1 MRSPSLKHI
10 AEECGVSTMTV
21 SMALRNSS
29 SISKQRRT
37 EIKAIANRIGYRPN
51 VMARSLRGGRT
62 NNIGLLWSLG
72 GTHDSLG
79 VIRDISIRLMH
90 KGYACNM
97 ADSLSDSKIIRQC
110 LADFCSRNID
120 GVIVRLNKV
129 LAGNKE
135 ICDLLHKMPN
145 VVIVVPDPEGREF
158 EALASQFD
166 VLIHATTYAIRE
178 TVDYFAKS
186 GRKKIA
192 LLNVKNEAHEYAFA
206 EQLRLHG
213 LVYSDDSVINV
224 EKCVDIFRA
233 VPSQKR
239 EIGPAFLRG
248 LQYKFDKD
256 MPFDALI
263 VSCDEGAVTIM
274 NYLENIGYKIP
285 EDIAI
290 VGSNNNILAPCF
302 KPPLASIDRCGQE
315 LADSAVKMLLSRI
328 KDPVLPPRRELI
340 KMKFIHR
347 ESAG

>member
-1 MRSPSLKHI
+1 MRNPSLKHI

-21 SMALRNSS
+21 SMALRDSS
-29 SISKQRRT
+29 SISKQRRS
-37 EIKAIANRIGYRPN
+37 EIKAIAKRIGYRPN

-97 ADSLSDSKIIRQC
+97 ADSLSDPQIIRQC

-120 GVIVRLNKV
+120 GVIVRLNKI
-129 LAGNKE
+129 LAGDKE
-135 ICDLLHKMPN
+135 ICSLLHKLPN
-145 VVIVVPDPEGREF
+145 VVIVVPDPEGGEF
-158 EALASQFD
+158 ETLAGEFD
-166 VLIHATTYAIRE
+166 VLIHATSYALQE
-178 TVDYFAKS
+178 TVDYFVKS

-192 LLNVKNEAHEYAFA
+192 FLNVKNEAHEHAFA
-206 EQLRLHG
+206 EQLKSHG
-213 LVYSDDSVINV
+213 LAYSEDSIINV
-224 EKCVDIFRA
+224 EKCVDIFRL
-233 VPSQKR
+233 VPSQIR
-239 EIGPAFLRG
+239 SIGPAFLDALRSR
-248 LQYKFDKD
+248 FDKK

-263 VSCDEGAVTIM
+263 VSCDEGAVTVM
-274 NYLENIGYKIP
+274 NYLENTGYKIP
-285 EDIAI
+285 GDIAI

-315 LADSAVKMLLSRI
+315 LAESAVEMLFSRI
-328 KDPVLPPRRELI
+328 QKPVLPPRCELI
-340 KMKFIHR
+340 KMKFVHR

>member
-1 MRSPSLKHI
+1 MRNPSLKHI

-29 SISKQRRT
+29 SISEQRRT
-37 EIKAIANRIGYRPN
+37 EIKAIAKRIGYRPN

-97 ADSLSDSKIIRQC
+97 ADSLSDPKIIRQC

-120 GVIVRLNKV
+120 GVIVRLNKI
-129 LAGNKE
+129 LAADKE
-135 ICDLLHKMPN
+135 ICNLLHKLPN

-158 EALASQFD
+158 EALAGEFD
-166 VLIHATTYAIRE
+166 VIVHGTTYALRE
-178 TVDYFAKS
+178 TVDYLVKS
-186 GRKKIA
+186 GRKRIA
-192 LLNVKNEAHEYAFA
+192 FLGMRNDAHVYAFA
-206 EQLRLHG
+206 DQVKSHG
-213 LVYSDDSVINV
+213 LAYSGDSIINV
-224 EKCVDIFRA
+224 DNCIDIFRL
-233 VPSQKR
+233 VPSQIR
-239 EIGPAFLRG
+239 NIGPAFLDALKCR
-248 LQYKFDKD
+248 FDKD

-263 VSCDEGAVTIM
+263 VSCDEGAVTVM
-274 NYLENIGYKIP
+274 NYLEKTGYKIP

-302 KPPLASIDRCGQE
+302 KPPLASIDRCGQA
-315 LADSAVKMLLSRI
+315 LAESAVEMLFSRI
-328 KDPVLPPRRELI
+328 QKPVLPPRYEVI
-340 KMKFIHR
+340 KMKFVHR

>member
-1 MRSPSLKHI
+1 
-10 AEECGVSTMTV
+10 
-21 SMALRNSS
+21 MALRDSS

-37 EIKAIANRIGYRPN
+37 EIKAIAKRIGYRPN
-51 VMARSLRGGRT
+51 VMARSLRGGST

-97 ADSLSDSKIIRQC
+97 ADSLSDQNIIRQC

-135 ICDLLHKMPN
+135 ICSLLQKMPN
-145 VVIVVPDPEGREF
+145 VVIVVPDPEGSEF
-158 EALASQFD
+158 EALAGEFD
-166 VLIHATTYAIRE
+166 VLVHGTTYAIRE

-186 GRKKIA
+186 GRKRIA

-224 EKCVDIFRA
+224 ERCVDIFQL
-233 VPSQKR
+233 VPSQIR
-239 EIGPAFLRG
+239 NIGPAFLSALRS
-248 LQYKFDKD
+248 KFDKK

-263 VSCDEGAVTIM
+263 VSCDEGAVTVM
-274 NYLENIGYKIP
+274 NYLERIGYKIP

-315 LADSAVKMLLSRI
+315 LAESVVNMLFSRI
-328 KDPVLPPRRELI
+328 KNPALPPRHELI
-340 KMKFIHR
+340 KMKFVHR